1 MYVVDSDNTLRDAK
15 QKFKTVTRRKKGEF
29 DIISSVH
36 PVRRETAVKVFEGD
50 GAGERYVTTL
60 AGLTFP
66 VSVDA
71 GGRGRGPHLTKEGRP
86 RPGKLFG
93 HSGDA
98 SNRATD
104 VVIRVL

>member
-1 MYVVDSDNTLRDAK
+1 MGDN
-15 QKFKTVTRRKKGEF
+15 
-29 DIISSVH
+29 S
-36 PVRRETAVKVFEGD
+36 
-50 GAGERYVTTL
+50 GA

-66 VSVDA
+66 GSVDA
-71 GGRGRGPHLTKEGRP
+71 GGRGRGPHLTKEGRPLP

-104 VVIRVL
+104 VAIRVL